1 MANQITN
8 KAKTLARILSANGL
22 TKIAECQD
30 IESTT
35 PVAGQDNR
43 GKEETQEIHKNI
55 EGVNA
60 DTDAAANKPKE
71 NVDTPPNCQDLNK
84 PAEAA
89 LAATGTTEKTQAQDG
104 CPATFPKSAADYRGR
119 LAQILAGARMNKQA
133 AADEF
138 AENFRTG
145 TEVMQKL
152 AALTDK
158 STDAEKA
165 EVQDDL
171 VKLAATNPLFHEVRD
186 RILQQKLAADI
197 DAYAE
202 AEGVSPEEA
211 AAALDEAAAADPS
224 IMQEVNDE
232 ADGEAVAELADAEG
246 QADAMMAGVQQLA
259 DNASQVLGAEVSP
272 EDIMNAIDEV
282 EAKADQLGV
291 PPEAL
296 IQAAMEDMQGGAGA
310 DVSPEDEA
318 NAQAIL
324 DEAAANGVSPDE
336 VLQMAAEQLG
346 GETPA
351 AEAAPEAAP
360 AATPEAAPEKP
371 AEKPEE
377 KPAEKSD
384 EKPADEGGE
393 KKEAGMKAATSRAQR
408 AREILAAKKK

>member
-8 KAKTLARILSANGL
+8 QAKALARILSANGL

-30 IESTT
+30 IETTT

-43 GKEETQEIHKNI
+43 GAEETKEIHEGI

-60 DTDAAANKPKE
+60 DTAAAANKPSDK
-71 NVDTPPNCQDLNK
+71 VDTPPNCQDLNK

-89 LAATGTTEKTQAQDG
+89 LSATGTTEKTQSQDG
-104 CPATFPKSAADYRGR
+104 CPASFPKSAADYRGR

-133 AADEF
+133 AVEEF
-138 AENFRTG
+138 QENFRTG

-152 AALTDK
+152 ASLNEK
-158 STDAEKA
+158 STEQDLAEA
-165 EVQDDL
+165 QDEL
-171 VKLAATNPLFHEVRD
+171 MKLAATNPLFNVCRD

-202 AEGVSPEEA
+202 AEGVSPDEA

-224 IMQEVNDE
+224 MLQEASDE
-232 ADGEAVAELADAEG
+232 ADGEAVAELANAEG
-246 QADAMMAGVQQLA
+246 QADEMMAGVQQLA
-259 DNASQVLGAEVSP
+259 DNASQALGAEVTP
-272 EDIMNAIDEV
+272 DDIMNAIDEV
-282 EAKADQLGV
+282 EAQAEQLGV

-296 IQAAMEDMQGGAGA
+296 IQAAMEDMMGGAGS

-346 GETPA
+346 GDATAEGA
-351 AEAAPEAAP
+351 AEAP
-360 AATPEAAPEKP
+360 AA
-371 AEKPEE
+371 
-377 KPAEKSD
+377 
-384 EKPADEGGE
+384 KPADEGE
-393 KKEAGMKAATSRAQR
+393 KKEASAKKAATARAQK
-408 AREILAAKKK
+408 AREILAAKKQQ

>member
-35 PVAGQDNR
+35 PVAGQDDR

-60 DTDAAANKPKE
+60 DTSAAANKPKE

-89 LAATGTTEKTQAQDG
+89 LASTGTSEKTQSQDG

-119 LAQILAGARMNKQA
+119 LAQILAGARMSKKA
-133 AADEF
+133 AADEL

-152 AALTDK
+152 AALSDK
-158 STDAEKA
+158 STEAELA
-165 EVQDDL
+165 EAQDDL
-171 VKLAATNPLFHEVRD
+171 VKLAATNPLFTVCRD

-202 AEGVSPEEA
+202 AEGVSPDEA
-211 AAALDEAAAADPS
+211 AAALDEAAAVDPS
-224 IMQEVNDE
+224 IMQEANDE
-232 ADGEAVAELADAEG
+232 ADGEAVAELADAES
-246 QADAMMAGVQQLA
+246 QADEMMAGVQQLA
-259 DNASQVLGAEVSP
+259 DNASQAIGAEVTP

-282 EAKADQLGV
+282 EAQAEQLGV

-296 IQAAMEDMQGGAGA
+296 IQAAMEDMQGASG
-310 DVSPEDEA
+310 VSPEDEA

-346 GETPA
+346 GEAPATEPA
-351 AEAAPEAAP
+351 AAESEAAKPAAAESEAAKP
-360 AATPEAAPEKP
+360 ATDEKP
-371 AEKPEE
+371 AEE
-377 KPAEKSD
+377 
-384 EKPADEGGE
+384 GE
-393 KKEAGMKAATSRAQR
+393 KKEAGLKAATSRAQR
-408 AREILAAKKK
+408 AREILAARRK

>member
-232 ADGEAVAELADAEG
+232 ADGEAVAELANAEG
-246 QADAMMAGVQQLA
+246 QADAMMTGVQQLA
-259 DNASQVLGAEVSP
+259 DNASRELGTAVSP

-282 EAKADQLGV
+282 EARAEQLGV

-296 IQAAMEDMQGGAGA
+296 VQAAMEEMQGGAGA

-351 AEAAPEAAP
+351 AEAAP
-360 AATPEAAPEKP
+360 AAPEASTEKPADTPAEKPADKP
-371 AEKPEE
+371 AEKP
-377 KPAEKSD
+377 D
-384 EKPADEGGE
+384 EKPADDGGE

>member
-8 KAKTLARILSANGL
+8 QAKALARILSANGL

-30 IESTT
+30 IKTTT

-43 GKEETQEIHKNI
+43 GAEETKEIHEGI

-60 DTDAAANKPKE
+60 DTAAAANKPSDK
-71 NVDTPPNCQDLNK
+71 VDTPPNCQDLNK

-89 LAATGTTEKTQAQDG
+89 LSATGTTEKPQSQDG
-104 CPATFPKSAADYRGR
+104 CPASFPKSAADYRGR

-133 AADEF
+133 AVEEF
-138 AENFRTG
+138 QENFRTG

-152 AALTDK
+152 ASLNDK
-158 STDAEKA
+158 STEQELAEAKD
-165 EVQDDL
+165 EL
-171 VKLAATNPLFHEVRD
+171 MKLAATNPLFNVCRD

-202 AEGVSPEEA
+202 AEGVSPDEA

-224 IMQEVNDE
+224 ILQEASDE
-232 ADGEAVAELADAEG
+232 ADGEAVAELANAEG
-246 QADAMMAGVQQLA
+246 QADEMMAGVQQLA
-259 DNASQVLGAEVSP
+259 DNASEALGAEVTP

-282 EAKADQLGV
+282 EAQAEELGV

-296 IQAAMEDMQGGAGA
+296 IQAAMEDMAGGGEAE
-310 DVSPEDEA
+310 VSPEDEA

-346 GETPA
+346 GDEGTATAEEPA
-351 AEAAPEAAP
+351 QKEE
-360 AATPEAAPEKP
+360 EPEKK
-371 AEKPEE
+371 EEPE
-377 KPAEKSD
+377 
-384 EKPADEGGE
+384 GE
-393 KKEAGMKAATSRAQR
+393 KKEASAKKAATARAQK
-408 AREILAAKKK
+408 AREILAAKKQQ